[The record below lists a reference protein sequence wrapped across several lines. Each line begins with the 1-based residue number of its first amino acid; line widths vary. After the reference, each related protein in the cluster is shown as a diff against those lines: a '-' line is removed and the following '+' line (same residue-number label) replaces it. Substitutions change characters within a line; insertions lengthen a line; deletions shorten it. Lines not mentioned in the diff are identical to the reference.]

1 MSMEMD
7 CLHRLT
13 ATAER
18 RSFLHPKKKLACFL
32 LGGFA
37 VKINSSVAGWP
48 SLFSLHFASRPT
60 FDSAKCKGMD
70 DEWPRRWYCFL
81 LA

>member
-7 CLHRLT
+7 CLTGSQPQLNGEL
-13 ATAER
+13 AMC
-18 RSFLHPKKKLACFL
+18 FLHPKKKKKLACFL

-37 VKINSSVAGWP
+37 VKANSSVAGWP

-70 DEWPRRWYCFL
+70 DEWSRRW
-81 LA
+81 